1 MTASPA
7 SAPARPAANDAEL
20 LQRLRGGD
28 ERAFLELVSRH
39 QGAFRRI
46 ALGFAPSVAVAEEI
60 VQETWGA
67 VLEALPSFEGRSS
80 VKTWLFR
87 ILINRARTR
96 AEREGRS
103 VPFSALEPEPGG
115 EAAAG
120 VESFQPDGHWAS
132 PVRSWHEDTPEALI
146 LRREVR
152 RVIDRAMDGLPP
164 QQRTVL
170 TLRDVEGL
178 ESNEVCNIVG
188 ISESNQRVL
197 LHRARVRVRAAVAK
211 YLDAEET

>member
-1 MTASPA
+1 MKGSRATAS
-7 SAPARPAANDAEL
+7 ARPASNDAEL
-20 LQRLRGGD
+20 LQRLRDGD
-28 ERAFLELVSRH
+28 EQAFLELVARH

-46 ALGFAPSVAVAEEI
+46 ALGIAPSVAIAEEI

-96 AEREGRS
+96 AEREGRFI
-103 VPFSALEPEPGG
+103 PFSALQPELEG

-132 PVRSWHEDTPEALI
+132 PVRSWHEDTPEALF
-146 LRREVR
+146 LRQEVR
-152 RVIDRAMDGLPP
+152 QVIEQAMSGLPAH
-164 QQRTVL
+164 QRTVL

-178 ESNEVCNIVG
+178 ESDEVCNIVG

-211 YLDAEET
+211 YLNEAET